1 MTLGETKINARI
13 KLLRARELLINQ
25 FLSEIYEIILND
37 DRPILTIKFRKGFIL
52 YIRYNDFDEYS
63 YQILF
68 SQKKFDRIRYD
79 NYDDKWNVSSKPHHF
94 HPRNKQTALESRMIG
109 KPGKDI
115 PVLIQILKKLL

>member
-1 MTLGETKINARI
+1 MGETKINART

-25 FLSEIYEIILND
+25 FLSEIYEIILDD

-109 KPGKDI
+109 VPEKDI
-115 PVLIQILKKLL
+115 LVLIQILKELL

>member
-1 MTLGETKINARI
+1 MGETKINARI

-25 FLSEIYEIILND
+25 FLSEIYEIILDD
-37 DRPILTIKFRKGFIL
+37 DRPILTIKFRKGFML

-115 PVLIQILKKLL
+115 PVLIQILKELL

>member
-1 MTLGETKINARI
+1 MGETKINARI

-25 FLSEIYEIILND
+25 FLSEIYEIILDD

>member
-1 MTLGETKINARI
+1 LGETKINARI

-25 FLSEIYEIILND
+25 FLSEIYEIILDD

>member
-1 MTLGETKINARI
+1 MGETKINARI

-25 FLSEIYEIILND
+25 FLSEIYEIILDD

-94 HPRNKQTALESRMIG
+94 HPRNKQTALESRMMIG

>member
-1 MTLGETKINARI
+1 MRETKINARI

-25 FLSEIYEIILND
+25 FLSEIYEIILDD

>member
-1 MTLGETKINARI
+1 MGETKINARI

-25 FLSEIYEIILND
+25 FLSEIYEIILDD

-68 SQKKFDRIRYD
+68 SQKKFDRIRFD